1 PVVRPVPAPAGRRAA
16 PPPRHPPAQLRG
28 VAAVSFIVTP
38 GVYELP
44 ADVYHRD
51 PVEGG
56 SLTSSGARRLLA
68 MPPARWRHEQEHRP
82 APAPAMT
89 PGTAGHPAPL
99 GVGEKVVKGD
109 ADAWRTQAAKAARAE
124 AEAAGH
130 VPRLR
135 EASARAEAMAAAVL
149 SHPVAGALFDPAR
162 GRPE

>member
-1 PVVRPVPAPAGRRAA
+1 FAPVPPPSRCPCLPSRPRFRSRRRRRGRAARPPAPVVRPVPAPAGRRAA

-56 SLTSSGARRLLA
+56 SLTSSGARRLLE

-82 APAPAMT
+82 APTPAMIL
-89 PGTAGHPAPL
+89 GTAVHSMTL
-99 GVGEKVVKGD
+99 GVGEKVVKVD
-109 ADAWRTQAAKAARAE
+109 AD
-124 AEAAGH
+124 
-130 VPRLR
+130 
-135 EASARAEAMAAAVL
+135 
-149 SHPVAGALFDPAR
+149 
-162 GRPE
+162 